1 MINVLSNNISVFLET
16 LPIIGISL
24 VGIFGVTAFIIL
36 VVHLLNRGANWLE
49 ERKNLLYDLGLD
61 REQVCWYCETYAGYL
76 DKSLIRQE
84 YPCTPEEAFVASG
97 TSIFDT
103 EAITA
108 QMARIAR
115 RPADRIGYFEYRKV
129 FTPIYSETGELVG
142 TDCDIEDI
150 VFKESADG
158 YIAIHEEPIKKC
170 DREGGIT
177 ELAPYVIGGDTAGK
191 GEDYFTAKVICNLDG
206 RTVATL
212 RKQIIDEDLYAE
224 QVLCLGKYYNDAFIG
239 IEINYSMHPT
249 RVLAKKYRYSN
260 LYMRKRFDTNT
271 EHVEM
276 EYGFNTTPRTRPI
289 IISELVEIMREDI
302 SLEVDKQTLREM
314 TTFVKKAN
322 GRQEAIDGEHDDLVM
337 ALAIAHNISKEFT
350 HSYIKAERETVDYI
364 AENFGSPDYESEN
377 GGYITWDDF

>member
-1 MINVLSNNISVFLET
+1 M
-16 LPIIGISL
+16 
-24 VGIFGVTAFIIL
+24 
-36 VVHLLNRGANWLE
+36 
-49 ERKNLLYDLGLD
+49 
-61 REQVCWYCETYAGYL
+61 CWYCKTYKGYL

-97 TSIFDT
+97 QSIFDT

-108 QMARIAR
+108 QMARIGR
-115 RPADRIGYFEYRKV
+115 LPPGRVGSFVYKKKY
-129 FTPIYSETGELVG
+129 TPIYSESGELID
-142 TDCDIEDI
+142 TDCNIEDI
-150 VFKESADG
+150 EFKEASDG
-158 YIAIHEEPIKKC
+158 YITLHEEPIKTT
-170 DREGGIT
+170 DREGYVT
-177 ELAPYVIGGDTAGK
+177 SVAPYVIGGDTAGK

-249 RVLAKKYRYSN
+249 RVLAKKYRYPN

-276 EYGFNTTPRTRPI
+276 EYGFNTTPRTRPV